1 MIRVG
6 MIGTGGIADMH
17 ARGIREASD
26 PLQLVSACDI
36 QEVSVRAFGARHGL
50 DEIYTDYHALLERS
64 AVDAV
69 IITLPHDLHEAACAA
84 AFGRGKHVLL
94 EKPIARTLTEAD
106 AILAAAAAS
115 GKTLMIGLNERYTP
129 VHQQIAAMVQA
140 GALGD
145 LFCVHADHYQ
155 NFDPP
160 AGSWWRSAEAVGGG
174 CTIGSGIH
182 RLDLLRW
189 YAGEI
194 EEVFAYQT
202 TDPRRLEAEVATTAV
217 LKFRSGAIGEFLC
230 NWGIYRYP
238 YCESIVL
245 SGRLGTIRS
254 DDSYPGYLLLSR
266 RGDQDGALQEI
277 RPERPFDSMWRH
289 FAHCITT
296 GEPPLTSGREGR
308 RSLELVLA
316 IDQAAR
322 TDAPVRLSPFAAI
335 PVD

>member
-1 MIRVG
+1 MIRIG
-6 MIGTGGIADMH
+6 IIGTGGIADMH
-17 ARGIREASD
+17 ARGIRGEPD
-26 PLQLVSACDI
+26 RLQLVSACDI
-36 QEVSVRAFGARHGL
+36 NAEHVRAFGARHDL
-50 DEIYTDYHALLERS
+50 AEIYTDYQELLERS

-69 IITLPHDLHEAACAA
+69 IITLPHHLHVPSCIA
-84 AFGRGKHVLL
+84 AFGLGKHVLL
-94 EKPIARTLTEAD
+94 EKPIARTLGEAD
-106 AILAAAAAS
+106 TILASAKAS

-140 GALGD
+140 GALGE
-145 LFCVHADHYQ
+145 LFCAHADHYQ
-155 NFDPP
+155 DFDPP

-189 YAGEI
+189 YLGEV

-202 TDPRRLEAEVATTAV
+202 HDPRRLEAEVASTTI

-230 NWGIYRYP
+230 NWGIYKYP
-238 YCESIVL
+238 YCESISL

-254 DDSYPGYLLLSR
+254 DDSYPRYLLLSR
-266 RGDQDGALQEI
+266 QGDHDSALQEI
-277 RPERPFDSMWRH
+277 RPEKPFDSMWRH
-289 FAHCITT
+289 FAHCVES
-296 GEPPLTSGREGR
+296 GDAPLTSGQEGR

-322 TDAPVRLSPFAAI
+322 TGAPVRLSPI
-335 PVD
+335 PAG